1 MIKTKE
7 GSVLRKEKEYS
18 LSRKERGEMYKFIE
32 EQLRKK
38 YIRLLKLP
46 QIALAFLVGKKDS
59 KKHMVQNYWYLNEW
73 TIKSNYSLLL
83 ITDIVESMGT
93 KKVFTKLDLWW
104 GYNNVWIKE
113 RDK

>member
-1 MIKTKE
+1 
-7 GSVLRKEKEYS
+7 
-18 LSRKERGEMYKFIE
+18 MYKFIE

-46 QIALAFLVGKKDS
+46 QMALVFLVGKKDS

-73 TIKSNYSLLL
+73 TIKSNYPLLL

-93 KKVFTKLDLWW
+93 KKVFTKLDL
-104 GYNNVWIKE
+104 
-113 RDK
+113 

>member
-1 MIKTKE
+1 
-7 GSVLRKEKEYS
+7 
-18 LSRKERGEMYKFIE
+18 MYKFIE

-46 QIALAFLVGKKDS
+46 QMALVFLVGKKDS

-83 ITDIVESMGT
+83 ITDIVESMGI
-93 KKVFTKLDLWW
+93 KKVFTKLDL
-104 GYNNVWIKE
+104 
-113 RDK
+113 